1 MRRIPEPDRE
11 EWITRLRER
20 ARQDAEELLP
30 RPGFGVYGLLAP
42 DLGPGALMESA
53 RVNGVWEQIGLAYG
67 DPLAVSG
74 PLISVTTVSRS
85 QGQRDL
91 GVRRDPGS
99 ERELWLLLDQAR
111 SRIADHAGVDVEE
124 PAGPPDFAGMDLLVD
139 GRAVSC
145 VICTHG
151 RERAARL
158 TVAELTVAEVT
169 VAEVTGAEVTGAEVT
184 GAEVTVVVVG
194 RDVDPGSVR
203 LASVHDLAPYLR
215 ARGERIGRLA
225 ERLRQRPEPVLPPAE
240 GAAAY
245 RALIDQVLA
254 AEEQR
259 LEAERAGRAPRHKAD
274 EGAVRHALW
283 QRAVREQARL
293 SGCDKWQADETVTL
307 VVNHL
312 GHLAEQAAW
321 FRADPALREAAID
334 ETLQYTLGEDVPSA
348 RAQQNWAGYRA
359 RQMASP
365 GEKSAERLR
374 AELETRSALMSRWL
388 EAWSAWTQRG

>member
-1 MRRIPEPDRE
+1 
-11 EWITRLRER
+11 
-20 ARQDAEELLP
+20 
-30 RPGFGVYGLLAP
+30 
-42 DLGPGALMESA
+42 
-53 RVNGVWEQIGLAYG
+53 
-67 DPLAVSG
+67 
-74 PLISVTTVSRS
+74 
-85 QGQRDL
+85 
-91 GVRRDPGS
+91 
-99 ERELWLLLDQAR
+99 
-111 SRIADHAGVDVEE
+111 
-124 PAGPPDFAGMDLLVD
+124 
-139 GRAVSC
+139 
-145 VICTHG
+145 
-151 RERAARL
+151 
-158 TVAELTVAEVT
+158 
-169 VAEVTGAEVTGAEVT
+169 VTGAEVTGAEVT